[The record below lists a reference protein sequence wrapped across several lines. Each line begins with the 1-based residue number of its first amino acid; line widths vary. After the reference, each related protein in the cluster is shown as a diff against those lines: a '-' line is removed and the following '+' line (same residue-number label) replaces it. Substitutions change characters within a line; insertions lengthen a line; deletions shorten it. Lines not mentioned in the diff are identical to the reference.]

1 MIVVNFLNYKIQ
13 KMFEIFVNMES
24 QLSIQSH
31 LRKEAQ
37 NRYLLIVISTFV
49 KKNSY
54 NKIVTIFN

>member
-1 MIVVNFLNYKIQ
+1 
-13 KMFEIFVNMES
+13 MFEIFVNMES

-37 NRYLLIVISTFV
+37 NRYLLILISTFV